1 VILLEKIYS
10 TEEQMERA
18 SKVLKL
24 NVGTDYEPRLL
35 AASSKK
41 PTISTKWLSFN
52 GPGVK
57 PKGASSIQRQL
68 QLEKEKAEKALRLNG
83 F

>member
-18 SKVLKL
+18 SKGLKL

-41 PTISTKWLSFN
+41 PTISTK
-52 GPGVK
+52 
-57 PKGASSIQRQL
+57 
-68 QLEKEKAEKALRLNG
+68 
-83 F
+83 